1 MREDLKLW
9 AESNLLDLRKTGP
22 HTYECGGQS
31 FLLLEEKDG
40 YICDQDFD
48 LILDDREKSESK
60 KVDWLLYKWGS
71 KFYYTSPEEIDNLSD
86 DNLKPFRY
94 IGEALCTKP
103 GYPMIGVH
111 GMYELLNG
119 TCDYDQWTAKAKF
132 LGIDTLGICE
142 RNTLAGTLLFQQE
155 CAKAGLKSILG
166 ETIVIHTDKDEF
178 LEAKVFALNKEG
190 WKNLLL
196 INAEINVVNSAWIA
210 ESRLLELGRNLALV
224 ADPLMMPYN
233 GSRIIRYSQSFER
246 LYFKLDTVV
255 WDSEDSDSKFLNE
268 TQKYL
273 SAGISPIIIC
283 EAYYLDKEDYI
294 IKKDLNSIAGV
305 KNRLSENQYFKCDD
319 ENMEALSGLFEDGD
333 FENVIGLAYQNLDDL
348 CASIDFKIETG
359 RFKLP
364 QYIMTPEESELYSS
378 NEELFDSLIVQGFE
392 SKGILE
398 YDNCEE
404 YLARIEKEVD
414 VIKFG
419 GFVDYFLIL
428 HDIIRWCRNNDI
440 LVGFGRGSAAG
451 CLVSFLLDIV
461 RLDPLKYDLLFERFL
476 TKERAKK
483 SLPDVDT
490 DFEANRRDDVKA
502 YMEKRFGSDH
512 MCSLGTYTSLQ
523 MKALLKDFCRIKGI
537 PIQQAEY
544 LSAIIDDTK
553 DNSNM
558 RASRAPWEYIF
569 KLATRSK
576 VLFDF
581 IQNHPSM
588 IEEMRLC
595 YAQPRSASVH
605 ACATLIL
612 PNDENLYTSIPVRK
626 GILKGKEM
634 IVTEWEGSEIEAAG
648 YLKEDILGIQQLD
661 KFRMIINLVEDNYGK
676 RVDIYSLPLDER
688 EVYKMFGQGL
698 NGDVFHLGSKG
709 LTSYCVQLQ
718 PQNVDDLIAAL
729 ALYRPGPMDNNF
741 HHEYILRKSGK
752 KRFEYQPGLEDIT
765 KKTYGLLV
773 YQEQVMQACVNIAS
787 FSLSEADDVRKGM
800 AKSKKKFL
808 EEQGTKFIERGIKNG
823 YEKSYL
829 EDLWHQM
836 CMFGRYG
843 FNKCLSGSFT
853 RLYRVGLNDEGKSTF
868 KPTIGEMY
876 KICHNRKY
884 AKETGHLPL
893 HGRYKYK
900 GYGYCWSLNAENRLI
915 KNKIKDIRYVG
926 IRPTFEMVL
935 ESGKS
940 IRCTGNHKFPTSNG
954 EKYLED
960 IDIQNDLIFVSSGYE
975 QEDTTYRF
983 GGTSNYPQKGQQGFQ
998 ENPDSSFVR
1007 LKDYIERHQ
1016 DDKVCE
1022 MCGKVLEGRD
1032 KEYHHID
1039 GDHGNNEDSNIQI
1052 LCVSCHK
1059 KSHYKM
1065 GRTKMGEKGLL
1076 THLEKIVSIESV
1088 GEEEV
1093 YDVEMEHPYHTLT
1106 IDNGIVTSNSHAACY
1121 AITGYMCEYLKWKYP
1136 LPYWITALQFAGSGS
1151 EDMLRFIS
1159 EINRAGKIK
1168 LAPPDIN
1175 KSQTEFYAD
1184 FHDQRIFWS
1193 ISKVKQCGDVATKF
1207 IFDERGA
1214 NGEFYSLDEFLSRV
1228 DRSKV
1233 NKSVIE
1239 NLILAGAFDEI
1250 EGIRTPVDRARLIER
1265 YRDIGE
1271 VKIQKNAHDWYR
1283 IAVNNGHAAEDW
1295 WWLLQQKRVCGLA
1308 FFDFREILWDKVDI
1322 GMEKYISA
1330 EDFINQDLSSSRTGK
1345 VLVTGI
1351 INDIERKSG
1360 SKGEYVRIRLEEN
1373 YSFVW
1378 VTIWSEYYEKLK
1390 DVLTDDA
1397 RGKIAAVYA
1406 RGFFD
1411 SYRNENALQSDTG
1424 FQIKILE

>member
-1 MREDLKLW
+1 MREDLQKW
-9 AESNLLDLRKTGP
+9 AEDNLLDVRQTGP
-22 HTYECGGQS
+22 RTYECGNQS
-31 FLLLEEKDG
+31 FLLLEEKEG
-40 YICDQDFD
+40 VICDQEFD
-48 LILDDREKSESK
+48 LILDDDEKKLSK
-60 KVDWLLYKWGS
+60 TVNWLLYKWGS

-86 DNLKPFRY
+86 DNLKPFKY
-94 IGEALCTKP
+94 MGEALCTKP
-103 GYPMIGVH
+103 GYPMIGIH

-119 TCDYDQWTAKAKF
+119 TCDYDQWAAKAKF

-155 CAKAGLKSILG
+155 CAKVGIKSVLG
-166 ETIVIHTDKDEF
+166 ETVVIHTDKDEF
-178 LEAKVFALNKEG
+178 LEAKVYALNEIG
-190 WKNLLL
+190 WKNILLM
-196 INAEINVVNSAWIA
+196 NVEINVINSGWIS
-210 ESRLLELGRNLALV
+210 ESRILELGEGVAFV
-224 ADPLMMPYN
+224 ADPMTIPYN
-233 GSRIIRYSQSFER
+233 DSRIIRYSQSFER

-512 MCSLGTYTSLQ
+512 MCSLGTYSSLQ
-523 MKALLKDFCRIKGI
+523 MKALLKDFCRIQGV

-581 IQNHPSM
+581 IQSHPSM

-612 PNDENLYTSIPVRK
+612 PNNENLYTSIPVRK
-626 GILKGKEM
+626 GVLKGKEM
-634 IVTEWEGSEIEAAG
+634 IVTEWEGSEIETAG

-661 KFRMIINLVEDNYGK
+661 KFRMIIDLVEKYYKK
-676 RVDIYSLPLDER
+676 RVDIYNLPLDQE
-688 EVYKMFGQGL
+688 EIYEMFGKGQ

-709 LTSYCVQLQ
+709 LTAYCVQLQ
-718 PQNVDDLIAAL
+718 PQNIDDLIAAL
-729 ALYRPGPMDNNF
+729 ALFRPGPMDNNF
-741 HHEYILRKSGK
+741 HHEYILRKAGK

-765 KKTYGLLV
+765 KGTYGLLV

-787 FSLSEADDVRKGM
+787 FTLSEADDVRKGM

-808 EEQGTKFIERGIKNG
+808 EEQGSKFVSGGVKNG
-823 YEKSYL
+823 YEKNYL
-829 EDLWHQM
+829 EELWHQM

-843 FNKCLSGSFT
+843 FNK
-853 RLYRVGLNDEGKSTF
+853 
-868 KPTIGEMY
+868 
-876 KICHNRKY
+876 
-884 AKETGHLPL
+884 
-893 HGRYKYK
+893 
-900 GYGYCWSLNAENRLI
+900 
-915 KNKIKDIRYVG
+915 
-926 IRPTFEMVL
+926 
-935 ESGKS
+935 
-940 IRCTGNHKFPTSNG
+940 
-954 EKYLED
+954 
-960 IDIQNDLIFVSSGYE
+960 
-975 QEDTTYRF
+975 
-983 GGTSNYPQKGQQGFQ
+983 
-998 ENPDSSFVR
+998 
-1007 LKDYIERHQ
+1007 
-1016 DDKVCE
+1016 
-1022 MCGKVLEGRD
+1022 
-1032 KEYHHID
+1032 
-1039 GDHGNNEDSNIQI
+1039 
-1052 LCVSCHK
+1052 
-1059 KSHYKM
+1059 
-1065 GRTKMGEKGLL
+1065 
-1076 THLEKIVSIESV
+1076 
-1088 GEEEV
+1088 
-1093 YDVEMEHPYHTLT
+1093 
-1106 IDNGIVTSNSHAACY
+1106 SHAACY
-1121 AITGYMCEYLKWKYP
+1121 AMTGYVCEYLKWKYP
-1136 LPYWITALQFAGSGS
+1136 LPYWITALQFAAGGS

-1159 EINRAGKIK
+1159 EINTAGKIK

-1184 FHDQRIFWS
+1184 FYEQRIFWS
-1193 ISKVKQCGDVATKF
+1193 ISKVKQCGEVATKF

-1214 NGEFYSLDEFLSRV
+1214 NGEFYSLEEFLSRV
-1228 DRSKV
+1228 DKSKV
-1233 NKSVIE
+1233 NKSVVE
-1239 NLILAGAFDEI
+1239 NLILAGCFDEI
-1250 EGIRTPVDRARLIER
+1250 ENILKVTDRARLIEK
-1265 YRDIGE
+1265 YRDICG
-1271 VKIQKNAHDWYR
+1271 VKIPKGRQDWYR
-1283 IAVNNGHAAEDW
+1283 IAVNNGHAAEEW
-1295 WWLLQQKRVCGLA
+1295 WWLLQQKQVCGLA
-1308 FFDFREILWDKVDI
+1308 FFDFQNILYDADI
-1322 GMEKYISA
+1322 DIDLQKYVSV
-1330 EDFINQDLSSSRTGK
+1330 EDFLNQDLSSSRTGK
-1345 VLVTGI
+1345 VLVSGVV
-1351 INDIERKSG
+1351 NLIEHKSG
-1360 SKGEYVRIRLEEN
+1360 NKGEYVRIRLEEN
-1373 YSFVW
+1373 YSFIW
-1378 VTIWSEYYEKLK
+1378 VTIWSEYYEKCR
-1390 DVLTDDA
+1390 DIIEGSE
-1397 RGKIAAVYA
+1397 GKIAAVYA
-1406 RGFFD
+1406 RGYYD
-1411 SYRNENALQSDTG
+1411 SYKGENALQSDTG

>member
-166 ETIVIHTDKDEF
+166 ETIIIHTDKDEF
-178 LEAKVFALNKEG
+178 LEAKVFALNKKG

-196 INAEINVVNSAWIA
+196 INAEINVVNSTWIA

-224 ADPLMMPYN
+224 ADPLMMPYDS
-233 GSRIIRYSQSFER
+233 SRMIRYSKSFEK
-246 LYFKLDTVV
+246 LYFKIDTVV
-255 WDSEDSDSKFLNE
+255 WDSDDTDKKFLEE
-268 TQKYL
+268 TQRYL
-273 SAGISPIIIC
+273 SAGISPVIIC
-283 EAYYLDKEDYI
+283 DAYYLDKGDFEV
-294 IKKDLNSIAGV
+294 KQDLNTIAGT

-319 ENMEALSGLFEDGD
+319 ENMEALSSLFQDGD
-333 FENVIGLAYQNLDDL
+333 FEDVIGLAYQNLDSL
-348 CASIDFKIETG
+348 CSSIDFKIETG
-359 RFKLP
+359 KFKLP
-364 QYIMTPEESELYSS
+364 QYRMTEEEASKYAT

-392 SKGILE
+392 NKGILE

-404 YLARIEKEVD
+404 YLARIEIEAD
-414 VIKFG
+414 VIKYG
-419 GFVDYFLIL
+419 GFIDYFLVL
-428 HDIIRWCRNNDI
+428 HDIIRWCNNNNI

-451 CLVSFLLDIV
+451 CLISYLLGIV
-461 RLDPLKYDLLFERFL
+461 KIDPLKYDLLFERFL

-483 SLPDVDT
+483 SLPDIDT

-502 YMEKRFGSDH
+502 YMIERYGEDH

-523 MKALLKDFCRIKGI
+523 MKALLKDFCRIKGV

-634 IVTEWEGSEIEAAG
+634 IVTEWEGSEIEVAG

-718 PQNVDDLIAAL
+718 PQNIDDLIAAL

-752 KRFEYQPGLEDIT
+752 KRFDYQPGLEDIT

-808 EEQGTKFIERGIKNG
+808 EEQGTKFIERGVKNG
-823 YEKSYL
+823 YEEPYL

-843 FNKCLSGSFT
+843 FNK
-853 RLYRVGLNDEGKSTF
+853 
-868 KPTIGEMY
+868 
-876 KICHNRKY
+876 
-884 AKETGHLPL
+884 
-893 HGRYKYK
+893 
-900 GYGYCWSLNAENRLI
+900 
-915 KNKIKDIRYVG
+915 
-926 IRPTFEMVL
+926 
-935 ESGKS
+935 
-940 IRCTGNHKFPTSNG
+940 
-954 EKYLED
+954 
-960 IDIQNDLIFVSSGYE
+960 
-975 QEDTTYRF
+975 
-983 GGTSNYPQKGQQGFQ
+983 
-998 ENPDSSFVR
+998 
-1007 LKDYIERHQ
+1007 
-1016 DDKVCE
+1016 
-1022 MCGKVLEGRD
+1022 
-1032 KEYHHID
+1032 
-1039 GDHGNNEDSNIQI
+1039 
-1052 LCVSCHK
+1052 
-1059 KSHYKM
+1059 
-1065 GRTKMGEKGLL
+1065 
-1076 THLEKIVSIESV
+1076 
-1088 GEEEV
+1088 
-1093 YDVEMEHPYHTLT
+1093 
-1106 IDNGIVTSNSHAACY
+1106 SHAACY
-1121 AITGYMCEYLKWKYP
+1121 AITGYTCEYLKWKYP

-1360 SKGEYVRIRLEEN
+1360 NKGEYVRIRLEEN

-1424 FQIKILE
+1424 FQIKFLNN

>member
-1 MREDLKLW
+1 MREDLQKW
-9 AESNLLDLRKTGP
+9 AEDNLLDVRQTGP
-22 HTYECGGQS
+22 RTYECGNQS
-31 FLLLEEKDG
+31 FLLLEEKEG
-40 YICDQDFD
+40 VICDQEFD
-48 LILDDREKSESK
+48 LILDDEEKKLSK
-60 KVDWLLYKWGS
+60 TVNWLLYKWGS

-86 DNLKPFRY
+86 DNLKPFKY

-103 GYPMIGVH
+103 GYPMIGIH

-119 TCDYDQWTAKAKF
+119 TCDYDQWAAKAKF

-155 CAKAGLKSILG
+155 CAKVGIKSVLG
-166 ETIVIHTDKDEF
+166 ETVVIHTDKDEF
-178 LEAKVFALNKEG
+178 LEAKVYALNEIG
-190 WKNLLL
+190 WKNILLM
-196 INAEINVVNSAWIA
+196 NVEINVINSGWIS
-210 ESRLLELGRNLALV
+210 ESRVLELGEGVAFV
-224 ADPLMMPYN
+224 ADPMMLPYN

-319 ENMEALSGLFEDGD
+319 ENMEALSDLFEDGD

-512 MCSLGTYTSLQ
+512 MCSLGTYSSLQ
-523 MKALLKDFCRIKGI
+523 MKALLKDFCRIQGV

-581 IQNHPSM
+581 IQSHPSM

-612 PNDENLYTSIPVRK
+612 PNNENLYTSIPVRK
-626 GILKGKEM
+626 GVLKGKEM
-634 IVTEWEGSEIEAAG
+634 IVTEWEGSEIETAG

-661 KFRMIINLVEDNYGK
+661 KFRMIIDLVEKYYKK
-676 RVDIYSLPLDER
+676 RVDIYNLPLDQE
-688 EVYKMFGQGL
+688 EVYEMFGKGQ

-709 LTSYCVQLQ
+709 LTAYCTQLQ
-718 PQNVDDLIAAL
+718 PQNIDDLIAAL
-729 ALYRPGPMDNNF
+729 ALFRPGPMDNNF
-741 HHEYILRKSGK
+741 HHEYILRKAGK

-787 FSLSEADDVRKGM
+787 FTLSEADDVRKGM

-808 EEQGTKFIERGIKNG
+808 EEQGSKFVSGGIKNG
-823 YEKSYL
+823 YEKDYL
-829 EDLWHQM
+829 EELWHQM

-843 FNKCLSGSFT
+843 FN
-853 RLYRVGLNDEGKSTF
+853 R
-868 KPTIGEMY
+868 
-876 KICHNRKY
+876 
-884 AKETGHLPL
+884 
-893 HGRYKYK
+893 
-900 GYGYCWSLNAENRLI
+900 
-915 KNKIKDIRYVG
+915 
-926 IRPTFEMVL
+926 
-935 ESGKS
+935 
-940 IRCTGNHKFPTSNG
+940 
-954 EKYLED
+954 
-960 IDIQNDLIFVSSGYE
+960 
-975 QEDTTYRF
+975 
-983 GGTSNYPQKGQQGFQ
+983 
-998 ENPDSSFVR
+998 
-1007 LKDYIERHQ
+1007 
-1016 DDKVCE
+1016 
-1022 MCGKVLEGRD
+1022 
-1032 KEYHHID
+1032 
-1039 GDHGNNEDSNIQI
+1039 
-1052 LCVSCHK
+1052 
-1059 KSHYKM
+1059 
-1065 GRTKMGEKGLL
+1065 
-1076 THLEKIVSIESV
+1076 
-1088 GEEEV
+1088 
-1093 YDVEMEHPYHTLT
+1093 
-1106 IDNGIVTSNSHAACY
+1106 SHAACY
-1121 AITGYMCEYLKWKYP
+1121 AMTGYVCEYLKWKYP
-1136 LPYWITALQFAGSGS
+1136 LPYWITALQFAAGGS

-1159 EINRAGKIK
+1159 EINIAGKIK

-1184 FHDQRIFWS
+1184 FYEQRISWS
-1193 ISKVKQCGDVATKF
+1193 ISKVKQCGEVATKF

-1214 NGEFYSLDEFLSRV
+1214 NGEFYSLEEFLSRV
-1228 DRSKV
+1228 DKSKV
-1233 NKSVIE
+1233 NKSVVE
-1239 NLILAGAFDEI
+1239 NLILAGCFDEI
-1250 EGIRTPVDRARLIER
+1250 ENILKVTDRARLIEK
-1265 YRDIGE
+1265 YRDICG
-1271 VKIQKNAHDWYR
+1271 VKIPKGRQDWYR
-1283 IAVNNGHAAEDW
+1283 IAVNNGHAAEEW
-1295 WWLLQQKRVCGLA
+1295 WWLLQQKQVCGLA
-1308 FFDFREILWDKVDI
+1308 FFDFQNILYDADI
-1322 GMEKYISA
+1322 DIDLQKYVSV
-1330 EDFINQDLSSSRTGK
+1330 EDFLNQDLSSSRTGK
-1345 VLVTGI
+1345 VLVSGVV
-1351 INDIERKSG
+1351 NLIEHKSG
-1360 SKGEYVRIRLEEN
+1360 NKGEYVRIRLEEN
-1373 YSFVW
+1373 YSFIW
-1378 VTIWSEYYEKLK
+1378 VTIWSEYYEKCR
-1390 DVLTDDA
+1390 DIIEGSE
-1397 RGKIAAVYA
+1397 GKIAAVYA
-1406 RGFFD
+1406 RGYYD
-1411 SYRNENALQSDTG
+1411 SYKGENALQSDTG